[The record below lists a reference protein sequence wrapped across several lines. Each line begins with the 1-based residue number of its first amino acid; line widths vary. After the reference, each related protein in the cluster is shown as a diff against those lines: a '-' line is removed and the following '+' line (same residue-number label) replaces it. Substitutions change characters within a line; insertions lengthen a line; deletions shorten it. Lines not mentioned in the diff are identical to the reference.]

1 MDKKEFAIGILAGGK
16 SSRMGQEKALLKY
29 GQNTFLE
36 HMVKKLSPLGEV
48 IVSARQEQ
56 RLPYID
62 NCRLVYDLYEGCG
75 PLAGIASVLTTSSC
89 CWNYICAV
97 DMPKLSKDIVAY
109 LQEFCS
115 SDYDCVCLTVA
126 EQAQPLCA
134 FYRKDILPV
143 VETQLKVKDY
153 KLQHLLG
160 KLRTKY
166 VDIERSC
173 FDAACLA
180 NINTTEEYVKL
191 IKLGPKVFCVSGLK
205 NTGKTTLICN
215 LLPLFINDGY
225 KVTVIKHDGH
235 DFEIDHP
242 STDTAKFSVAGAEQ
256 SIIFSAKKY
265 AIMGNKA
272 VAIEELLQY
281 CQACDYVI
289 IEGLKNSAYPKIE
302 VMRGQITNVP
312 ICDDKTVLALVVDNP
327 MCVTSVKPVYDS
339 QEYQKLY
346 KLLLGSI

>member
-16 SSRMGQEKALLKY
+16 SSRMGQDKALLKY
-29 GQNTFLE
+29 GQETFLE
-36 HMVKKLSPLGEV
+36 HMVKELSSLGEV
-48 IVSARQEQ
+48 FVATRQEQ
-56 RLPYID
+56 KLPYID

-75 PLAGIASVLTTSSC
+75 PLAGIASVLTNSRC

-97 DMPKLSKDIVAY
+97 DMPRLSKNIVAY
-109 LQEFCS
+109 LREFCS
-115 SDYDCVCLTVA
+115 SDYDCICLTVA

-134 FYRKDILPV
+134 IYRKDILPV
-143 VETQLKVKDY
+143 VEAQLRAKDY

-173 FDAACLA
+173 FGADCLS
-180 NINTTEEYVKL
+180 NINTVEEYAKL
-191 IKLGPKVFCVSGLK
+191 INPGPKVFCVSGLK

-225 KVTVIKHDGH
+225 KVAVIKHDGH

-242 STDTAKFSVAGAEQ
+242 GTDSAKFSEAGAEQ

-265 AIMGNKA
+265 AVLGNKA

-289 IEGLKNSAYPKIE
+289 VEGLKNSAYPKFE
-302 VMRGQITNVP
+302 VMCEQITNVP
-312 ICDDKTVLALVVDNP
+312 ICDDKTVLALVADNP
-327 MCVTSVKPVYDS
+327 KCIETVKPIFAR
-339 QEYQKLY
+339 QEYQTLY
-346 KLLLGSI
+346 KFLLDSI